1 MNRAQK
7 KQAIL
12 DDIEKNWFELNVFC
26 SQTVDAMVNQST
38 PEAKKCWKQIQSK
51 MGDYSGVALN
61 FYPNADDAYALIK
74 LFKELGGFVAAAGC
88 EVIVKQYRG
97 VQHFLV
103 KTRPGYRKA
112 IQSKSYYATPT
123 RSLDLTFTKAGAY
136 NAIRQGARLGVYCS
150 SIFRISEFVLSDE
163 KSLTRLFGGLGMD
176 FIKIYLAMQG
186 TAAIAAAAAGTTFC
200 TAVAVGPFVVVV
212 GAGFII
218 ALTLY
223 ELDNRFNF
231 TEKAIDLL
239 DDAVD
244 SFKPSVNALSY
255 TIPREFKKLKD
266 SIFNE

>member
-1 MNRAQK
+1 
-7 KQAIL
+7 
-12 DDIEKNWFELNVFC
+12 
-26 SQTVDAMVNQST
+26 
-38 PEAKKCWKQIQSK
+38 
-51 MGDYSGVALN
+51 
-61 FYPNADDAYALIK
+61 
-74 LFKELGGFVAAAGC
+74 
-88 EVIVKQYRG
+88 
-97 VQHFLV
+97 
-103 KTRPGYRKA
+103 
-112 IQSKSYYATPT
+112 
-123 RSLDLTFTKAGAY
+123 
-136 NAIRQGARLGVYCS
+136 
-150 SIFRISEFVLSDE
+150 
-163 KSLTRLFGGLGMD
+163 MD